1 MKKFITLDEAAICF
15 FSATGYGLGL
25 LIPEFFGMSIIVNII
40 CCFAL
45 GIFCEEIAEHIVF
58 SKFVQINQV
67 RRVFSWIIMIA
78 IFFIAST
85 FSIKFLGENLNDD
98 LIEEFE
104 WLIGA
109 PFVSFIISSVVFFIK
124 KHIIL
129 KRYGNGQY
137 TYVFSRK
144 AKKYIQGLNGENKE
158 IKGDYDKSISVSTKT
173 GTYVPNQ
180 NKDILEFLGIPYA
193 KPPVGNLRYKKTSP
207 LEQSDKVFEAK
218 YFGTSA
224 PQANLEGNILKYHNQ
239 SEDCLTLNIWM
250 ANNDIKDKPVIV
262 YFPGSSFIAGG
273 SANVVGDG
281 EYFIR
286 DNPEFI
292 FVSINYRLGEF
303 GFKDNSNLGLYDQI
317 EALRW
322 INQNIGSFGGDAKN
336 ITLLGDTTGATC
348 IMLLCT
354 AQDARGLFN
363 RVIAM
368 SSLLEYDNVQFEFAP
383 RPDGKLIPK
392 DAYDNFEKYV
402 DENMEFMFGLP
413 TEELGHVGGILG
425 KEISEEMREHYW
437 DLYIKKLNKEQVDF
451 VEKLQEKKHKIFNT
465 EDKAFYFIEFLLFHY
480 FPLDIA
486 NRISKKNKTYCF
498 QWDASSGVKN
508 FEANS
513 NSFLATLLK
522 NKQAGEET
530 GFIIDKN
537 LHAILNALI
546 KKYLNSES
554 LELFNNEIVGVRAI
568 DWARYNVK
576 NKQVLSFKNDRIEL
590 IKDYMNDEFELIDKL

>member
-1 MKKFITLDEAAICF
+1 M
-15 FSATGYGLGL
+15 
-25 LIPEFFGMSIIVNII
+25 
-40 CCFAL
+40 
-45 GIFCEEIAEHIVF
+45 
-58 SKFVQINQV
+58 
-67 RRVFSWIIMIA
+67 
-78 IFFIAST
+78 
-85 FSIKFLGENLNDD
+85 
-98 LIEEFE
+98 
-104 WLIGA
+104 
-109 PFVSFIISSVVFFIK
+109 
-124 KHIIL
+124 

-498 QWDASSGVKN
+498 Q
-508 FEANS
+508 
-513 NSFLATLLK
+513 
-522 NKQAGEET
+522 
-530 GFIIDKN
+530 
-537 LHAILNALI
+537 
-546 KKYLNSES
+546 
-554 LELFNNEIVGVRAI
+554 
-568 DWARYNVK
+568 
-576 NKQVLSFKNDRIEL
+576 
-590 IKDYMNDEFELIDKL
+590 